1 MDRRA
6 HMTIAVG
13 FALALIAGAATAE
26 PPNGKPARRAAA
38 LAERLGL
45 GTKAA
50 ANALFRGQPEA
61 RWVNAAGG
69 GRDKLPGTLR
79 WPVAKGWFVR
89 GFGSSSDGHHLA
101 IDIGGK
107 TGANVRAA
115 ADGIVGY
122 AGDGVSGFGNLVIL
136 VHSGGMLTFYGHN
149 SKLAVVAGQRVRR
162 GDVIAEVGSTGI
174 SRGPHV
180 HFEMAYG
187 GELCDPLPLFRP
199 GVRRHDGRPMP
210 IEKAV
215 WRWPSKRP
223 SAVTCRGR
231 RPYTGEASPAHDAD
245 PDADAGADQATE
257 AKP

>member
-6 HMTIAVG
+6 HIAVTAAVAIAI
-13 FALALIAGAATAE
+13 FAGAALAE
-26 PPNGKPARRAAA
+26 PPKGKPVRRASA

-50 ANALFRGQPEA
+50 ANALFRGQPEP
-61 RWVNAAGG
+61 RWVAAAGG
-69 GRDKLPGTLR
+69 ARDKLPGTLR

-101 IDIGGK
+101 VDIGGK

-115 ADGIVGY
+115 ADGIVAY
-122 AGDGVSGFGNLVIL
+122 ADDTVAGFGNLVIL

-149 SKLAVVAGQRVRR
+149 SKLKVIAGQRVRR

-187 GELCDPLPLFRP
+187 GELCDPLPLMRP
-199 GVRRHDGRPMP
+199 GVRRHDGHPMP
-210 IEKAV
+210 LEKAV

-223 SAVTCRGR
+223 GAVTCRAR
-231 RPYTGEASPAHDAD
+231 RPYTGEASPARDVD
-245 PDADAGADQATE
+245 SEADAGAAKGSE